1 MALRGRWILEVRCDC
16 GLYPEDPLHDP
27 YHRIKEH
34 NDYAFARQKA
44 VREKEFDKLLE
55 QRGRSG
61 VKGRA
66 VSGVPGSEGSLW
78 A

>member
-1 MALRGRWILEVRCDC
+1 MRCDC
-16 GLYPEDPLHDP
+16 GLYAEDPLHEP

-44 VREKEFDKLLE
+44 IREKEFDKLLE
-55 QRGRSG
+55 QSGRLHS
-61 VKGRA
+61 KGKA
-66 VSGVPGSEGSLW
+66 MPGMQGREGSLW

>member
-1 MALRGRWILEVRCDC
+1 MRCDC
-16 GLYPEDPLHDP
+16 GLYAEDPLHDA

-55 QRGRSG
+55 QRGG
-61 VKGRA
+61 LPAKGKA
-66 VSGVPGSEGSLW
+66 MPSVPGREGALW